1 MHDNLTIII
10 IVTAIAAM
18 LFLIVVLLIA
28 SVVRRAA
35 SDRRYRKL
43 DALRKEYQER
53 ARRLL
58 DKEGIAGHEA
68 DFAARTN
75 SLAWKAVEDVLL
87 DLMNRG
93 VPGDELKTLLYQLG
107 YVEYY
112 ESRLASRNRLIR
124 ASAIDKL
131 GRIGTQSSLPK
142 LLPRLNEEDPEIL
155 VVTVRALSR
164 IRAKE
169 GLTAIVER
177 LPVLLGTGKVT
188 RKAMETALL
197 NFGEDAVTCLT
208 EYRSRDADP
217 WIMSCVLE
225 TLSHLPPDVR
235 SLSLA
240 TEHLGDRNP
249 EVRSKALKV
258 LGRVEPPLPASLY
271 DLILPLLDDPVW
283 FVRLQA
289 IKCAKKL
296 DCARTA
302 KAIGKLLFD
311 KNWQVRGEAALSLA
325 QLGTCT
331 MDVFLDALMTE
342 DVYAKESI
350 CEEIERSR
358 FVDQLID
365 LLASDDETLR
375 TEASAILRIMHSR
388 RFSTPL
394 LEWSTADGNVRIKE
408 EINKILAT
416 GVGR

>member
-1 MHDNLTIII
+1 MHDRLMIII
-10 IVTAIAAM
+10 IVTAIAA
-18 LFLIVVLLIA
+18 LLLLIVVLLIA

-35 SDRRYRKL
+35 NDRRYRKL
-43 DALRKEYQER
+43 DALRKDYGER

-58 DKEGIAGHEA
+58 DRDGIAGHEA
-68 DFAARTN
+68 DFAAPTN
-75 SLAWKAVEDVLL
+75 SLEWKAVEEVLL

-93 VPGDELKTLLYQLG
+93 VSGDELKTLFHRLG
-107 YVEYY
+107 YIAYY
-112 ESRLASRNRLIR
+112 ENRLTSRNRLIK

-142 LLPRLNEEDPEIL
+142 LLPRLNEDESEIL
-155 VVTVRALSR
+155 TVTVRALSR

-169 GLTAIVER
+169 GLMAIVER

-197 NFGEDAVTCLT
+197 NFGEDAVACLT
-208 EYRSRDADP
+208 EYRSRNADP

-240 TEHLGDRNP
+240 TEHLGDKNP

-258 LGRVEPPLPASLY
+258 MGRVEPPLPTSLY

-289 IKCAKKL
+289 VKSAKKL
-296 DCARTA
+296 DCARIA
-302 KAIGKLLFD
+302 KPIGKLLFD

-325 QLGTCT
+325 QLGACT
-331 MDVFLDALMTE
+331 IDVFLDALLTE

-350 CEEIERSR
+350 CEEIEKSR
-358 FVDQLID
+358 FADRLID

-375 TEASAILRIMHSR
+375 TKSASILRIMHSR
-388 RFSTPL
+388 RFSAPL
-394 LEWSTADGNVRIKE
+394 LEWSMADGDVRIKE
-408 EINKILAT
+408 EIHKILAS
-416 GVGR
+416 GAGI